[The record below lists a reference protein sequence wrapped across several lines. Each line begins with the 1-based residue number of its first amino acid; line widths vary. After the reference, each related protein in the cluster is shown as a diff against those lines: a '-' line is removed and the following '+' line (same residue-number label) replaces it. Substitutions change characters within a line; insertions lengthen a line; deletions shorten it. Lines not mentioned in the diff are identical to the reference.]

1 MSGSCV
7 IEIAGYSIM
16 DHYSITRIL
25 LAEQRVRHGEA
36 GAQMGNLHRWLESI
50 GLGQYADLLA
60 AHDID
65 RDSLVLLK
73 EEDFDKLGISLGHR
87 RILVNAA
94 TKYQRSGPEPDRP
107 SGTVRSVDSGAER
120 RHLTVL
126 FCDIAGSTK
135 LSVRL
140 DPEELAE
147 VLREFQSRCSD
158 AIRQYDGYVA
168 RFMGDGILA
177 YFGFPQ
183 AHEDDAE
190 RAVNAALKIVA
201 WVSTSHSSRAQRIKV
216 RIGIASG
223 LVVVGDLVGEGPAL
237 EFALVGEAPNLA
249 ARLQQLAKPNQIL
262 VSSGT
267 RRLLGSRF
275 VLEDVGERTA
285 KGFDRQLHVWRVLKP
300 NPIESR
306 FEARQASPMTRFV
319 GRELELAFL
328 HDNYRMAERGQGRLV
343 LISGEPGIGKSR
355 LAMALA
361 QQVSR
366 EAVRVLSFQ
375 CSPYHTSSAWYPV
388 VRHLEDAAGIDP
400 DSVATLKLQ
409 KLETF
414 VAQRCAWSGKEL
426 FPVLSALLNVPTDDR
441 YVKLELSPPQ
451 LKMRTFAALL
461 TLFRPRREEG
471 PVILVFEDVH
481 WIDPTSLE
489 FLERL
494 RDEAQS
500 CQMLV
505 LVLIRPEFN
514 LPWTDLPHVAGLTL
528 NQFNKTEAAAIIE
541 AVAGQDSLPRETI
554 DQIVAKTDGVP
565 LFVEEMTK
573 AVLETSDRTTA
584 GSGGKAHN
592 ASSLPVPDTLHE
604 SLMARLDQLASP
616 KTIAQ
621 TAAVIGREFRL
632 DLLEAV
638 AKAPKSDVH
647 AAIDRLLASGLLY
660 RSGSLGDHHFT
671 FKHALVQ
678 EEAYASLLH
687 AERRRLHRQIAVALT
702 ERFTTIAERAPE
714 IAAHHFTQAGQTRT
728 AIDYWFAAGRQA
740 SERFAFIE
748 AVTHFRTALDL
759 AARLPAAPERDE
771 LEMNL
776 QYSLGVALSVWK
788 GFAAVETELAFARAR
803 ELYGRVGPSAQSV
816 SVLSGLISVQITR
829 GEFEQCRNLAE
840 EILTHAQFQDHP
852 TALLIGHRALG
863 ISLFVTGELSAAR
876 VELQNAVDLY
886 DMRLQGPPTFIFSH
900 DAKVT
905 ALSYM
910 ALTAVLQFDFGNALK
925 NGEDAVAHAEQLR
938 HPHSSC
944 FGLAFLGGVHLL
956 QHNLGAVVPIVERY
970 TSLAQEYGFTQW
982 IAAGNLH
989 TGWLRLE
996 GGDAR
1001 QAVADLS
1008 RAIETM
1014 EETGALTWVQF
1025 TRCLLGAALL
1035 EAGECDEAFDVIN
1048 HEMLKLADTSGRWYE
1063 AELHRVS
1070 GNAQR
1075 LRGDLAAAETCYQAA
1090 VAIAERSGAL
1100 LWQLRAENDLAT
1112 LYQAQGRN
1120 DEARARLAPLYAHLG
1135 RDAATTACKD
1145 LLVTR
1150 RLLRETGGKR
1160 NGGRRQRPIR

>member
-1 MSGSCV
+1 
-7 IEIAGYSIM
+7 
-16 DHYSITRIL
+16 
-25 LAEQRVRHGEA
+25 
-36 GAQMGNLHRWLESI
+36 MGDLHRWLESM

-60 AHDID
+60 AYDID

-94 TKYQRSGPEPDRP
+94 TEYQRSGLEPDRP
-107 SGTVRSVDSGAER
+107 SGLVRSVESGAER

-201 WVSTSHSSRAQRIKV
+201 SVSTSHSSRVQRIKV

-249 ARLQQLAKPNQIL
+249 ARLQQLAKPSQIL

-267 RRLLGSRF
+267 RRLLRSRF
-275 VLEDVGERTA
+275 VLDDVGERTA
-285 KGFDRQLHVWRVLKP
+285 KGFGRQVRIWSVLKS
-300 NPIESR
+300 NPVESR

-328 HDNYRMAERGQGRLV
+328 HDNYRMAERGEGRLV

-366 EAVRVLSFQ
+366 EAERILSFQ

-400 DSVATLKLQ
+400 DSVSTLKLQ

-414 VAQRCAWSGKEL
+414 VAQCCAWSGKEL
-426 FPVLSALLNVPTDDR
+426 FPVLAALLNVPTDDR
-441 YVKLELSPPQ
+441 YVKLELSPSQ

-461 TLFRPRREEG
+461 TMFRPRREEG

-489 FLERL
+489 FLERP

-505 LVLIRPEFN
+505 LVLMRPEFT

-528 NQFNKTEAAAIIE
+528 NQFNKREAAAIIE
-541 AVAGQDSLPRETI
+541 AVAGQGSLPRETI

-573 AVLETSDRTTA
+573 AVLETSDRTTD
-584 GSGGKAHN
+584 GSGGKAHS

-638 AKAPKSDVH
+638 ASAPKRDVH

-660 RSGSLGDHHFT
+660 RSGNLGDHHFT

-678 EEAYASLLH
+678 EEAYASLLN

-702 ERFTTIAERAPE
+702 ERFTAIAERAPE

-728 AIDYWFAAGRQA
+728 AIDYWFAAGRQS

-748 AVTHFRTALDL
+748 ASTHFRTALDL

-771 LEMNL
+771 LEMHV

-788 GFAAVETELAFARAR
+788 GFGAVETELVFARAR
-803 ELYGRVGPSAQSV
+803 ALYGRVGPSARSV
-816 SVLSGLISVQITR
+816 SVLNGLISVHITR
-829 GEFEQCRNLAE
+829 GEFEQSRNLAK
-840 EILTHAQFQDHP
+840 EILTYAQFQDHP
-852 TALLIGHRALG
+852 T
-863 ISLFVTGELSAAR
+863 
-876 VELQNAVDLY
+876 
-886 DMRLQGPPTFIFSH
+886 
-900 DAKVT
+900 
-905 ALSYM
+905 
-910 ALTAVLQFDFGNALK
+910 
-925 NGEDAVAHAEQLR
+925 
-938 HPHSSC
+938 
-944 FGLAFLGGVHLL
+944 
-956 QHNLGAVVPIVERY
+956 
-970 TSLAQEYGFTQW
+970 
-982 IAAGNLH
+982 
-989 TGWLRLE
+989 
-996 GGDAR
+996 
-1001 QAVADLS
+1001 
-1008 RAIETM
+1008 
-1014 EETGALTWVQF
+1014 
-1025 TRCLLGAALL
+1025 
-1035 EAGECDEAFDVIN
+1035 
-1048 HEMLKLADTSGRWYE
+1048 
-1063 AELHRVS
+1063 
-1070 GNAQR
+1070 
-1075 LRGDLAAAETCYQAA
+1075 
-1090 VAIAERSGAL
+1090 
-1100 LWQLRAENDLAT
+1100 
-1112 LYQAQGRN
+1112 
-1120 DEARARLAPLYAHLG
+1120 
-1135 RDAATTACKD
+1135 
-1145 LLVTR
+1145 
-1150 RLLRETGGKR
+1150 
-1160 NGGRRQRPIR
+1160 

>member
-1 MSGSCV
+1 
-7 IEIAGYSIM
+7 M
-16 DHYSITRIL
+16 DHFSITRIL
-25 LAEQRVRHGEA
+25 LTEQRGRHGEA
-36 GAQMGNLHRWLESI
+36 GTQMGDLHRWLESI

-94 TKYQRSGPEPDRP
+94 TEYQRSGLEPDRP
-107 SGTVRSVDSGAER
+107 SGIVRSVDSGAER

-201 WVSTSHSSRAQRIKV
+201 WVSTSRSSRVQRIKV

-223 LVVVGDLVGEGPAL
+223 LVVVGDLVGEGLAL

-249 ARLQQLAKPNQIL
+249 ARLQQLAKPNQVL

-275 VLEDVGERTA
+275 VLDDVGERTA
-285 KGFDRQLHVWRVLKP
+285 KGFGRQVRIWRVLKS
-300 NPIESR
+300 NPVESR

-366 EAVRVLSFQ
+366 EAARVLSFQ
-375 CSPYHTSSAWYPV
+375 CSPYHMSSAWYPV

-400 DSVATLKLQ
+400 DSVSTLKLQ

-414 VAQRCAWSGKEL
+414 VAQRCASSGKEF
-426 FPVLSALLNVPTDDR
+426 FPVLAALLNVPTDDR

-451 LKMRTFAALL
+451 LKTRTFAALL
-461 TLFRPRREEG
+461 MLFRPQREEG

-500 CQMLV
+500 CRMLV
-505 LVLIRPEFN
+505 LVLVRPEFT
-514 LPWTDLPHVAGLTL
+514 LPWMDLPHVAGLTL
-528 NQFNKTEAAAIIE
+528 NQFNKREAAAIIE
-541 AVAGQDSLPRETI
+541 AVAGQESLPRETI

-584 GSGGKAHN
+584 GSGGKAHS

-604 SLMARLDQLASP
+604 SLMARLDQLESP

-638 AKAPKSDVH
+638 ASAPKRDVH

-660 RSGSLGDHHFT
+660 RSGNLGDHHFT

-702 ERFTTIAERAPE
+702 ERFTTITERAPE

-748 AVTHFRTALDL
+748 ASTHFRTALDL
-759 AARLPAAPERDE
+759 AARLPAAPERDG
-771 LEMNL
+771 LEMHL

-788 GFAAVETELAFARAR
+788 GFAAVETELVFARAR

-816 SVLSGLISVQITR
+816 SVLSGLISVHITR
-829 GEFEQCRNLAE
+829 GEFEQSRNLAE
-840 EILTHAQFQDHP
+840 EILTYTQFQDHP

-886 DMRLQGPPTFIFSH
+886 DMRLQGPLTFIFSH

-910 ALTAVLQFDFGNALK
+910 ALTAALQFDFGDALK

-956 QHNLGAVVPIVERY
+956 QGNLRAVVPIVERY

-982 IAAGNLH
+982 IAAGHLQ

-996 GGDAR
+996 VGDAR
-1001 QAVADLS
+1001 QAVADLR

-1025 TRCLLGAALL
+1025 ARCLLGAALL
-1035 EAGECDEAFDVIN
+1035 EAGECDEAVDVIN
-1048 HEMLKLADTSGRWYE
+1048 HEILKLAGTSGRWYE
-1063 AELHRVS
+1063 AELHRVN

-1090 VAIAERSGAL
+1090 IAAAERPGAL

-1112 LYQAQGRN
+1112 LCQAQGRN
-1120 DEARARLAPLYAHLG
+1120 DEARARLARLYAHLG
-1135 RDAATTACKD
+1135 RDVATKACKD
-1145 LLVTR
+1145 LQVTR
-1150 RLLRETGGKR
+1150 GLLGEAGGKR
-1160 NGGRRQRPIR
+1160 NGGRRQRQIR